1 MLLEEFRS
9 QFGGENWRQ
18 SIWGKPFDSFSQGIA
33 ALAFGLFTGL
43 EADLIGIEFLSAHIC
58 FKNHQYFK
66 TNVMQ
71 GIKQNISQWA
81 LEISLWL
88 KPSGSS
94 LEDVV
99 LTRLGFSLKIIFLI
113 CAIDLFIQV
122 AGPTEIGILADGSA
136 DPKIIATDLVRP
148 MNIGTNKTDLD
159 DVDEKLR

>member
-1 MLLEEFRS
+1 MPAPRTSLHSEEFRS
-9 QFGGENWRQ
+9 QIGCENLRQ
-18 SIWGKPFDSFSQGIA
+18 SIWGEPFNSQGIA

-43 EADLIGIEFLSAHIC
+43 EADLIGIKFLSANNC
-58 FKNHQYFK
+58 CKNHQYFK

-136 DPKIIATDLVRP
+136 DPKIIATDLVRRFD
-148 MNIGTNKTDLD
+148 I
-159 DVDEKLR
+159 